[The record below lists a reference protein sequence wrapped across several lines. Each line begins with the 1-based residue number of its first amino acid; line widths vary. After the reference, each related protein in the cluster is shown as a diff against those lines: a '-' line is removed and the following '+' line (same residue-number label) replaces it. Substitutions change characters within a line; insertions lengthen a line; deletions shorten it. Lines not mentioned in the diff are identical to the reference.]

1 MKIRRFITRWFVAA
15 SLAAAALSAQQW
27 TARTEYDLALA
38 VRSQPAPEARLA
50 LIDEWKKQ
58 FPASPLAVA
67 RAELALS
74 AAQALGDPVRI
85 SAAARELAAADAN
98 NFAGQY
104 WITLLTPSQPGQS
117 TAALD
122 AGASAAQRL
131 LAATGPFFA
140 SPAMKT
146 APPATVQA
154 DQNRTT
160 ALAHRTLGWVEW
172 KRGNLDAAK
181 TQLMAGL
188 TADPQRADL
197 AAWLGAILAPSP
209 NSQQRVA
216 GIYYLARAAYLDG
229 DGVLPS
235 AERREVRALLEA
247 AYASH
252 HGSLEG
258 LDQIGTTTRSS
269 VSPPDGFRIE
279 TAAEAAERTWEDKV
293 LQANPEIQPYLE
305 IRRRLLAAKPED
317 LPQVLASTI
326 LPRMKATLI
335 GCNPESRPTE
345 LQLGITRTDAP
356 EVLLKLDSPLPKC
369 PDLATVIEFEGTLTN
384 FSKDPYLLT
393 LQTSRKSLATP
404 PPPTP

>member
-1 MKIRRFITRWFVAA
+1 MQLGRIIFLGIGVLTALSPV
-15 SLAAAALSAQQW
+15 LSAQQW
-27 TARTEYDLALA
+27 TSRAEYDLALE
-38 VRSQPAPEARLA
+38 VRSEPAPEARLA
-50 LIDEWKKQ
+50 IIEKWKRE
-58 FPASPLAVA
+58 FPSSPLAAA

-85 SAAARELAAADAN
+85 GAAARELAAADAN
-98 NFAGQY
+98 NYAGQY
-104 WITLLTPSQPGQS
+104 WITLLTPSQPDQS
-117 TAALD
+117 AAALD

-146 APPATVQA
+146 APSATVQA
-154 DQNRTT
+154 DQQRTI

-172 KRGNLDAAK
+172 KRGNLEAAK
-181 TQLMAGL
+181 THLLAGL

-197 AAWLGAILAPSP
+197 AAWLGTILAPSP

-258 LDQIGTTTRSS
+258 LDLIGTTTRSS

-293 LQANPEIQPYLE
+293 LQANPELQPYLE
-305 IRRRLLAAKPED
+305 VRRRLLVTKPED
-317 LPQVLASTI
+317 LPQVLASTT
-326 LPRMKATLI
+326 LPRMKGTLV
-335 GCNPESRPTE
+335 GCNPESKPTE
-345 LQLGITRTDAP
+345 LQIGITRTDAA
-356 EVLLKLDSPLPKC
+356 EILLKLDSPLPKC
-369 PDLATVIEFEGTLTN
+369 PDLAVVVEFEGALSSFTR
-384 FSKDPYLLT
+384 DPYLIT
-393 LQTSRKSLATP
+393 LQTIRKSLGTP
-404 PPPTP
+404 PPANP